1 MSIVL
6 AVRRSSGV
14 ERRLQHVGMGV
25 RDDRAVARVVGRLV
39 PMTRRADGAGADALA
54 VTKVAIAL
62 AGALLGVSIAAMTG
76 WSAIVPAALG
86 YAGFVLPSIVVE
98 RREAQARRDAARAAV
113 SVVEWL
119 HAIVGS
125 GRPVE
130 AALERVTGHASG
142 SRLLD
147 ACLEQVRRDYTLGV
161 PLHVALARNG
171 AEARISAIVD
181 LADRVERSRDLG
193 RGVLRL
199 LQDQRDELRA
209 GERAAALEA
218 ASHVE
223 GKLTLVLTL
232 CYLPALALLVII
244 PLFLTLL
251 SGLFGT

>member
-1 MSIVL
+1 MP
-6 AVRRSSGV
+6 A
-14 ERRLQHVGMGV
+14 
-25 RDDRAVARVVGRLV
+25 RATTPG
-39 PMTRRADGAGADALA
+39 DGDALA
-54 VTKVAIAL
+54 FVKVGASLAAAAVGAAIAW
-62 AGALLGVSIAAMTG
+62 ITG
-76 WSAIVPAALG
+76 WGAIVPAVLA
-86 YAGFVLPSIVVE
+86 YAGFVAPSLVTE
-98 RREAQARRDAARAAV
+98 RRERNARRDAARAAI

-130 AALERVTGHASG
+130 AALERVTAHPTG
-142 SRLLD
+142 SAMLD
-147 ACLEQVRRDYTLGV
+147 ACLARVRTDYTLGV

-171 AEARISAIVD
+171 AEAGIRPLVD
-181 LADRVERSRDLG
+181 LGDRVERARDLG
-193 RGVLRL
+193 RGVLGL
-199 LQDQRDELRA
+199 LQDLRDELRA

-244 PLFLTLL
+244 PLFVTLL